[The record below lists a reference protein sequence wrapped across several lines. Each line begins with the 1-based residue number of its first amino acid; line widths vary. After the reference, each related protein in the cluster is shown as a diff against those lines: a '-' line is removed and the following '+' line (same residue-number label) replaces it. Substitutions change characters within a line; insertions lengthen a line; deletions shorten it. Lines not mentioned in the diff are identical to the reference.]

1 VAAGLAALPL
11 LAVLLGMTA
20 LGWSAAL
27 AGGAGL
33 LIATGLVVAGLSPAS
48 LPGGTLAGAGG
59 TLAEALFS
67 TLTILWIILPALI
80 LFEFQNRTGAIGR
93 IRAALGGLTEDA
105 RVQVILIAW
114 FFGLFIEGAA
124 GFGTPV
130 ALSAPLLVGMGHA
143 PARAVV
149 LALLGHASGVTFG
162 AVGTPTLTQI
172 EISGLAPTSLAGT
185 VAVLNV
191 LPGLLLLLA
200 TVRLAAPGP
209 LRAADYGWSALAAVS
224 FFVPSIL
231 LAAFVGPEVP
241 SLAGALIG
249 AVVFVLILRRKG
261 GRSPVAPGLLA
272 DLAPY
277 LMIVGLVLLTRLVG
291 PLSEALQ
298 AAALRWTLDGG
309 TFRGSFQ
316 PLYHPGTVLM
326 AGLVAAGLL
335 TGRAGALA
343 PSVHDALRR
352 LVPVALALTVM
363 LSLSRLMVHAGMI
376 GELATTAALAG
387 GFWPLVAPM
396 VGVLG
401 SFITGSATASNIL
414 FTDLQLS
421 VARDLGLPDVLMTAA
436 QGFGAAFGNVVA
448 PHNII
453 AGCATVGLAGR
464 EGEILRGTALPAL
477 LAIGI
482 GGALVFFFA

>member
-33 LIATGLVVAGLSPAS
+33 LIAAGLVVSGLSPAS
-48 LPGGTLAGAGG
+48 LPGGTVAGAGA

-93 IRAALGGLTEDA
+93 IRAALGGLTGDA
-105 RVQVILIAW
+105 RIQVILIAW

-130 ALSAPLLVGMGHA
+130 ALSAPLLVGLGHP

-162 AVGTPTLTQI
+162 AVGTPTLTQV

-185 VAVLNV
+185 VAPLNV
-191 LPGLLLLLA
+191 LPGLVLLFA
-200 TVRLAAPGP
+200 TVRLAAPGR
-209 LRAADYGWSALAAVS
+209 LRASDYGWSALAAVS

-241 SLAGALIG
+241 SLGGALVG
-249 AVVFVLILRRKG
+249 AAVFILILRRRG
-261 GRSPVAPGLLA
+261 GRAPVAPGLLA
-272 DLAPY
+272 DLSPY
-277 LMIVGLVLLTRLVG
+277 LAIVGLVLLTRLVG
-291 PLSEALQ
+291 PISEALQ
-298 AAALRWTLDGG
+298 APDLRWTLDEG
-309 TFRGSFQ
+309 TFRGGFQ
-316 PLYHPGTVLM
+316 PLYHPGTILM
-326 AGLVAAGLL
+326 AGLVAAALP
-335 TGRAGALA
+335 TGRAAALA
-343 PSVHDALRR
+343 PSVRDALRR
-352 LVPVALALTVM
+352 LLPVALALTVM

-376 GELATTAALAG
+376 GELAATASLAG
-387 GFWPLVAPM
+387 AFWPLVAPM

-401 SFITGSATASNIL
+401 TFITGSATASNIL

-421 VARDLGLPDVLMTAA
+421 VARDLGLPAVPMTAA

-464 EGEILRGTALPAL
+464 EGEILRGTALPAVI
-477 LAIGI
+477 AIAI

>member
-1 VAAGLAALPL
+1 MAAGLAALPL

-209 LRAADYGWSALAAVS
+209 IRGSDYGWSALAAVS

-261 GRSPVAPGLLA
+261 GRSSVASGLLA

-277 LMIVGLVLLTRLVG
+277 LMIVGLVLLTR
-291 PLSEALQ
+291 
-298 AAALRWTLDGG
+298 
-309 TFRGSFQ
+309 
-316 PLYHPGTVLM
+316 

>member
-1 VAAGLAALPL
+1 MLGRS
-11 LAVLLGMTA
+11 AVV
-20 LGWSAAL
+20 

-33 LIATGLVVAGLSPAS
+33 LIAAGLVAAGLSPAS

-93 IRAALGGLTEDA
+93 IRAALGGLTGDA

-130 ALSAPLLVGMGHA
+130 ALSAPLLVGMGHT
-143 PARAVV
+143 PARAVI

-162 AVGTPTLTQI
+162 AVGTPTLTQV
-172 EISGLAPTSLAGT
+172 EISGLAATSVAGA
-185 VAVLNV
+185 VALLNV

-200 TVRLAAPGP
+200 TVRLAAPDP
-209 LRAADYGWSALAAVS
+209 LRPSDYGWSALAALS
-224 FFVPSIL
+224 FFVPSVL
-231 LAAFVGPEVP
+231 LAALVGPEVP
-241 SLAGALIG
+241 SLGGALIG
-249 AVVFVLILRRKG
+249 AVIFVLILRRKG
-261 GRSPVAPGLLA
+261 RRAPFAPGLLA

-277 LMIVGLVLLTRLVG
+277 LVIVGLVLLTRLVG
-291 PLSEALQ
+291 PVSEALQ
-298 AAALRWTLDGG
+298 APTLRWTLEGG

-316 PLYHPGTVLM
+316 PLYHPGTILM
-326 AGLVAAGLL
+326 AGLIAAAFL
-335 TGRAGALA
+335 TGRTAALA
-343 PSVHDALRR
+343 PSVRDALRR

-363 LSLSRLMVHAGMI
+363 LSLSRLMVHGGMI
-376 GELATTAALAG
+376 GELAAAASLTG
-387 GFWPLVAPM
+387 SLWPLIAPLI
-396 VGVLG
+396 GVLG
-401 SFITGSATASNIL
+401 TFITGSATASNIL

-421 VARDLGLPDVLMTAA
+421 VAQDLGLPAVLMTAA

-464 EGEILRGTALPAL
+464 EGDILRGTALPAL
-477 LAIGI
+477 LALLT
-482 GGALVFFFA
+482 GGVLVFFFA

>member
-1 VAAGLAALPL
+1 MAAGLAALPL
-11 LAVLLGMTA
+11 LAVLIGMTV
-20 LGWSAAL
+20 LGRSAVV

-33 LIATGLVVAGLSPAS
+33 LIAAGLVAAGLSPAS

-93 IRAALGGLTEDA
+93 IRAALGGLTGDA

-130 ALSAPLLVGMGHA
+130 ALSAPLLVGMGHT
-143 PARAVV
+143 PARAVI

-162 AVGTPTLTQI
+162 AVGTPTLTQV
-172 EISGLAPTSLAGT
+172 EISGLAPTSVAGA
-185 VAVLNV
+185 VALLNV

-200 TVRLAAPGP
+200 TVRLAAPDP
-209 LRAADYGWSALAAVS
+209 LRPSDYGWSALAALS
-224 FFVPSIL
+224 FFVPSVL
-231 LAAFVGPEVP
+231 LAALVGPEVP
-241 SLAGALIG
+241 SLGGALIG
-249 AVVFVLILRRKG
+249 AVIFILILRRKG
-261 GRSPVAPGLLA
+261 RRAPVAPGLLA

-277 LMIVGLVLLTRLVG
+277 LVIVGLVLLTRLVG

-298 AAALRWTLDGG
+298 APTLRWTLDGG

-316 PLYHPGTVLM
+316 PLYHPGTILM
-326 AGLVAAGLL
+326 AGLIAAALL
-335 TGRAGALA
+335 TGRTAALA
-343 PSVHDALRR
+343 PSVRDALRR

-363 LSLSRLMVHAGMI
+363 LSLSRLMVHGGMI
-376 GELATTAALAG
+376 GELAAAASLTG
-387 GFWPLVAPM
+387 SLWPLIAPLI
-396 VGVLG
+396 GVLG
-401 SFITGSATASNIL
+401 TFITGSATASNIL

-421 VARDLGLPDVLMTAA
+421 VAQDLGLPAVLLTAA

-464 EGEILRGTALPAL
+464 EGDILRGTALPAL
-477 LAIGI
+477 LALLT
-482 GGALVFFFA
+482 GGVLVFFFA